1 MCGSLSIA
9 ICEDVP
15 AERELLL
22 SLARDWARGAGARV
36 FLEAFASAE
45 ALVFHRA
52 GGKEFDLLLL
62 DIGMR
67 GMSGMELA
75 RELRAQ
81 GCGAQIVFITG
92 YADCMAEGYDVG
104 ALHYLLKPV
113 SREKLFSVLDRA
125 RAHLPKPRRAVL
137 LPCGDGVARLFAEEI
152 LYAEV
157 FSHSMVFHADGTHF
171 EARMTVA
178 QAQAALGEGFVRC
191 HRSYIV
197 NLCRVRQ
204 IRKTDLLLDD
214 GRTVP
219 LARRAWPEV
228 NRAFLTLCREE
239 IHEDP

>member
-15 AERELLL
+15 SERELLL
-22 SLARDWARGAGARV
+22 SLARDWARGAGAHV
-36 FLEAFASAE
+36 SLEAFASAE

-137 LPCGDGVARLFAEEI
+137 LPCGDGAARLFAEEI

-157 FSHSMVFHADGTHF
+157 FSHSMVFHADG
-171 EARMTVA
+171 ARWRRRRWARALCVA
-178 QAQAALGEGFVRC
+178 
-191 HRSYIV
+191 
-197 NLCRVRQ
+197 
-204 IRKTDLLLDD
+204 T
-214 GRTVP
+214 
-219 LARRAWPEV
+219 AR
-228 NRAFLTLCREE
+228 
-239 IHEDP
+239 IS

>member
-15 AERELLL
+15 SERELLL
-22 SLARDWARGAGARV
+22 SLARDWARARART
-36 FLEAFASAE
+36 FPSRRLPRRRRLSFTAP
-45 ALVFHRA
+45 

-125 RAHLPKPRRAVL
+125 RAICPNP
-137 LPCGDGVARLFAEEI
+137 GARC
-152 LYAEV
+152 
-157 FSHSMVFHADGTHF
+157 SCP
-171 EARMTVA
+171 
-178 QAQAALGEGFVRC
+178 AAMER
-191 HRSYIV
+191 
-197 NLCRVRQ
+197 
-204 IRKTDLLLDD
+204 
-214 GRTVP
+214 
-219 LARRAWPEV
+219 
-228 NRAFLTLCREE
+228 RAFLRRKSSMPKCFPTAWFFTRMARTLRRA
-239 IHEDP
+239 

>member
-15 AERELLL
+15 SERELLL
-22 SLARDWARGAGARV
+22 SLARDWARGAGAHV
-36 FLEAFASAE
+36 SLEAFASAE

-113 SREKLFSVLDRA
+113 SRESSFPCWTGRA
-125 RAHLPKPRRAVL
+125 PICPNL
-137 LPCGDGVARLFAEEI
+137 GARC
-152 LYAEV
+152 
-157 FSHSMVFHADGTHF
+157 SCP
-171 EARMTVA
+171 
-178 QAQAALGEGFVRC
+178 AAMER
-191 HRSYIV
+191 
-197 NLCRVRQ
+197 
-204 IRKTDLLLDD
+204 
-214 GRTVP
+214 
-219 LARRAWPEV
+219 
-228 NRAFLTLCREE
+228 RAFLRRKSSMPRCFPTAWFFTRMARTLRRA
-239 IHEDP
+239 

>member
-15 AERELLL
+15 SERELLL
-22 SLARDWARGAGARV
+22 SLARDWARGAGAHV
-36 FLEAFASAE
+36 SLEAFASAE

-137 LPCGDGVARLFAEEI
+137 LPCGDGAARLFAEEI

-178 QAQAALGEGFVRC
+178 QAQ
-191 HRSYIV
+191 
-197 NLCRVRQ
+197 RQ
-204 IRKTDLLLDD
+204 M
-214 GRTVP
+214 
-219 LARRAWPEV
+219 
-228 NRAFLTLCREE
+228 
-239 IHEDP
+239 